1 MYFFLFLETTNR
13 GSFLKK
19 DNKDTFFN
27 NLKTFEIFF
36 FFLKGNK
43 KGKSEETQKS
53 QKTCTYCTIRQ
64 YHIFNNFILM
74 KI

>member
-1 MYFFLFLETTNR
+1 MYFFFFLETTNR

-43 KGKSEETQKS
+43 KGKYEETQKS
-53 QKTCTYCTIRQ
+53 QKTCTYCTFFQ
-64 YHIFNNFILM
+64 NTTV
-74 KI
+74 